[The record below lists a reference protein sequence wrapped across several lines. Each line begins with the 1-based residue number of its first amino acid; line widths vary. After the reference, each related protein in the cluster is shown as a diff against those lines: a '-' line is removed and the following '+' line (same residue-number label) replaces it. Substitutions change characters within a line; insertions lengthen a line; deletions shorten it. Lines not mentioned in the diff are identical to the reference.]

1 MSKPAF
7 VCIHGAWHSASCYDG
22 IKSILN
28 TYGYDCFC
36 PSLPSVGGNPPTN
49 DFTEDVKTIR
59 SAVEEL
65 VQEKDVIVVMHSYSG
80 IPGGQAL
87 EGLDKQSCEEK
98 GMKGGVVRLVYMM
111 AFIVPE
117 GFQHSP
123 KGTRDNMVPSM
134 KTDFKVII
142 SISFYTTFNSLYL
155 FEVAK
160 LALVGWRRDCRS

>member
-1 MSKPAF
+1 M
-7 VCIHGAWHSASCYDG
+7 
-22 IKSILN
+22 
-28 TYGYDCFC
+28 T
-36 PSLPSVGGNPPTN
+36 

-123 KGTRDNMVPSM
+123 KGTRDNMIPSM